1 MASWVCAVIGRTCLG
16 VKEGILEEEGFS
28 PVASGRESNG
38 EGQRGW
44 RQGSA
49 GASAGRDGG
58 SREDLG

>member
-16 VKEGILEEEGFS
+16 VKEGILEEGRFS
-28 PVASGRESNG
+28 PVASGKRKQWGRTE
-38 EGQRGW
+38 GW
-44 RQGSA
+44 RRGSA